1 MHKDHRPACHAFRL
15 EKVKGLPR
23 ARAVFDPLLRPR
35 TQTFAKG
42 FGLLLPTGRIGICTL
57 DMGCVGIGIIQLH
70 GADPLNV
77 NWTIIPIVALGSQT
91 NSRRMHMTASTTD
104 LKSMLKDPSLLETR
118 AYIGG
123 KWVDGED
130 GTFDVTNPSRGDV
143 VAKVANLSRAQVAGA
158 IAQAE
163 AAQKEWAKWTGKER
177 AAVMRKWFDLM
188 MANQDDLGMILTAEQ
203 GKPLAEAKGEI
214 AYGASFIEF
223 FGEQAKRIY
232 GETIPGHQRDKRI
245 TVIKQPIG
253 VAASITPWNFPNA
266 MITRKAAPAL
276 AAGCAFVARP
286 AAETPLSAIV
296 MGVLAERA
304 GIPAGVFNV
313 VPSSS
318 SSAIGKEFCENPAVR
333 KLTFTGST
341 EVGRILMKQAADQVM
356 KCSMELGGNAPF
368 IVFDDA
374 DLDAAVEGAILC
386 KFRNNGQTCVCANRI
401 YVQAGVYDAFAAKL
415 VKAVEKLKVG
425 DGFEE
430 GVALGPL
437 INPAA
442 GEKVKEHIDDAK
454 AKGATIA
461 LGANGAMDGNFL
473 APTIMTGVTQDM
485 KVAQEETFGP
495 LAPLFKFDTE
505 DDVIA
510 MANDT
515 IFGLASYF
523 YAKDLSRVYKVAEA
537 LEYGIVGV
545 NTGLIST
552 EVAPF
557 GGVKQSGLGREG
569 SHHGIE
575 DYLEMKYICMSV

>member
-1 MHKDHRPACHAFRL
+1 MTD
-15 EKVKGLPR
+15 
-23 ARAVFDPLLRPR
+23 
-35 TQTFAKG
+35 AK
-42 FGLLLPTGRIGICTL
+42 
-57 DMGCVGIGIIQLH
+57 
-70 GADPLNV
+70 
-77 NWTIIPIVALGSQT
+77 
-91 NSRRMHMTASTTD
+91 TD
-104 LKSMLKDPSLLETR
+104 LKSLLKDPSLLETR

-123 KWVDGED
+123 QWVDGDD
-130 GTFDVTNPSRGDV
+130 GTFDVTNPARGDV
-143 VAKVANLSRAQVAGA
+143 IAQVANLSRAQVAGA

-163 AAQKEWAKWTGKER
+163 KAQKDWASWTGKER

-188 MANQDDLGMILTAEQ
+188 MENQDDLGTILTAEQ

-223 FGEQAKRIY
+223 FGEEAKRVY
-232 GETIPGHQRDKRI
+232 GEMIPGHQRDKRI
-245 TVIKQPIG
+245 MVMKQPIG

-276 AAGCAFVARP
+276 AAGCSFVARP

-318 SSAIGKEFCENPAVR
+318 SSAVGKEFCENPAVR

-341 EVGRILMKQAADQVM
+341 EVGRILLKQAADQVM

-374 DLDAAVEGAILC
+374 DLDAAVEGAIMC

-401 YVQAGVYDAFAAKL
+401 YVQAGVYDDFAARLKDR
-415 VKAVEKLKVG
+415 VSKMKVG
-425 DGFEE
+425 DGLEE
-430 GVALGPL
+430 GVDLGPL
-437 INPAA
+437 INPEASD
-442 GEKVKEHIDDAK
+442 KVREHIKDAVDKGGEIILGNAKDD
-454 AKGATIA
+454 
-461 LGANGAMDGNFL
+461 MQGNFFG
-473 APTIMTGVTQDM
+473 PTIVTGVTQDM
-485 KVAQEETFGP
+485 KVAKEETFGP
-495 LAPLFKFDTE
+495 LAPLFKFEDV

-523 YAKDLSRVYKVAEA
+523 YANDLSRVYKVAEA

-545 NTGLIST
+545 NTGIIST

-575 DYLEMKYICMSV
+575 DYLEMKYVCLSV

>member
-1 MHKDHRPACHAFRL
+1 
-15 EKVKGLPR
+15 
-23 ARAVFDPLLRPR
+23 
-35 TQTFAKG
+35 
-42 FGLLLPTGRIGICTL
+42 
-57 DMGCVGIGIIQLH
+57 
-70 GADPLNV
+70 
-77 NWTIIPIVALGSQT
+77 
-91 NSRRMHMTASTTD
+91 MTKTD
-104 LKSMLKDPSLLETR
+104 LKSMLKDPSLLAEK
-118 AYIGG
+118 AYIDGE
-123 KWVDGED
+123 WVDGD
-130 GTFDVTNPSRGDV
+130 NGTFPVTNPARGDV
-143 VAKVANLSRAQVAGA
+143 IANVADLSRAQVARA
-158 IAQAE
+158 IASAE

-177 AAVMRKWFDLM
+177 AAVMRKFFDLM
-188 MANQDDLGMILTAEQ
+188 MENQHDLGVILTAEQ

-214 AYGASFIEF
+214 AYGAAFIEF
-223 FGEQAKRIY
+223 FGEEAKRIY

-253 VAASITPWNFPNA
+253 VVASITPWNFPNA

-276 AAGCAFVARP
+276 AAGCAFVGRP
-286 AAETPLSAIV
+286 AAETPLSATV
-296 MGVLAERA
+296 MAVLAERA
-304 GIPAGVFNV
+304 GIPAGVFNI
-313 VPSSS
+313 VPSSRS
-318 SSAIGKEFCENPAVR
+318 SDIGKEFCENPAVR
-333 KLTFTGST
+333 KITFTGST
-341 EVGRILMKQAADQVM
+341 EVGRILLRQAADQVM

-401 YVQAGVYDAFAAKL
+401 YVQAGVYDAFA
-415 VKAVEKLKVG
+415 EKLKVAVSNLKIG
-425 DGFEE
+425 DGMED

-437 INPAA
+437 INSDAIT
-442 GEKVKEHIDDAK
+442 KVQEHVADAK
-454 AKGATIA
+454 AKGAQVI
-461 LGANGAMDGNFL
+461 LGGGDPMQGEGYFL
-473 APTIMTGVTQDM
+473 PPTIITGATQEM
-485 KVAQEETFGP
+485 QVATDETFGP
-495 LAPLFKFDTE
+495 FAPLFKFENE

-545 NTGLIST
+545 NTGIIST

-575 DYLEMKYICMSV
+575 DFLEMKYICMSV

>member
-1 MHKDHRPACHAFRL
+1 
-15 EKVKGLPR
+15 
-23 ARAVFDPLLRPR
+23 
-35 TQTFAKG
+35 
-42 FGLLLPTGRIGICTL
+42 
-57 DMGCVGIGIIQLH
+57 
-70 GADPLNV
+70 
-77 NWTIIPIVALGSQT
+77 
-91 NSRRMHMTASTTD
+91 MTASTTD

-130 GTFDVTNPSRGDV
+130 GTFDVTNPARGDV
-143 VAKVANLSRAQVAGA
+143 IAKVANLSRAQVAGA

-163 AAQKEWAKWTGKER
+163 AAQKEWAAWTGKER
-177 AAVMRKWFDLM
+177 AGVMRKWFDLM
-188 MANQDDLGMILTAEQ
+188 MENQDDLGAILTAEQ
-203 GKPLAEAKGEI
+203 GKPLAEAKGEV

-223 FGEQAKRIY
+223 FGEQAKRVY

-415 VKAVEKLKVG
+415 KIAVENLKVG

-430 GVALGPL
+430 GVTLGPL
-437 INPAA
+437 INTAA
-442 GEKVKEHIDDAK
+442 GEKVKEHIDDAL
-454 AKGATIA
+454 AKGATVL
-461 LGANGAMDGNFL
+461 LGENGAMDGNFL
-473 APTIMTGVTQDM
+473 PPTIVTGVTQDM

-495 LAPLFKFDTE
+495 LAPLFQFDTV